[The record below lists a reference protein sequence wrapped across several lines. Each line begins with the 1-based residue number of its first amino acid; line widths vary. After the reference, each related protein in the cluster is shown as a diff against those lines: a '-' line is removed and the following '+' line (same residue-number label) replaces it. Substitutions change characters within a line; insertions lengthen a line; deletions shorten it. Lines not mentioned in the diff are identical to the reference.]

1 MRDVLHS
8 ATTVRSRVTEWMGRR
23 LLARLS
29 RTGFDLESSWFVPS
43 RVMAPLRRN
52 GLDPVPELARMHAA
66 GPITRLPLP
75 VTVWLVTGY
84 DAAKRVLV
92 DAESFSNDFSH
103 FKELGVFSAEAPGG
117 LGFSDPPE
125 HTRLRK
131 VLTPEFTMRRLS
143 RLVPR
148 IETIVADQL
157 DIMSMKDGPVDLVED
172 FALPVPAL
180 TICELLGVPASERE
194 EFQRR
199 SVARFDLGGAATA
212 SLSAVSE
219 SIVYFRELVRAQR
232 LAPTDGLLGELVRK
246 HGDELDDDELAGL
259 ADGLVTGGFETTAS
273 MISLGTLAMLRSP
286 DLMDHVRGDEEA
298 VSGLVDELLRH
309 LTVVQVAFL
318 RVARRDVDIAG
329 TKVRAGDIVA
339 CSLSQANRDPSVY
352 GAPDDICPERSA
364 GQHLAFGYGAH
375 RCIGAELAKMELRI
389 AYPALAKRFPR
400 MRLAVEPGALSFRK
414 LSIVYGLHSLPVDL
428 GSPTRSAEEHL
439 LG

>member
-1 MRDVLHS
+1 
-8 ATTVRSRVTEWMGRR
+8 MGKR

-29 RTGFDLESSWFVPS
+29 KTGFDLGASWFVPS
-43 RVMAPLRRN
+43 RVLAPLRRN
-52 GLDPVPELARMHAA
+52 GLDPVPELARMQAQ
-66 GPITRLPLP
+66 GPVTRLPLP

-84 DAAKRVLV
+84 EASKQVLV
-92 DAESFSNDFSH
+92 DADAFSNDFGH
-103 FKELGVFSAEAPGG
+103 LRELGLAADEAPGG

-148 IETIVADQL
+148 IEQIVADQL
-157 DIMSMKDGPVDLVED
+157 DLMSMKDGPVDLVEH
-172 FALPVPAL
+172 FAMPVPAL

-199 SVARFDLGGAATA
+199 SVSRFDLGGAATA

-232 LAPTDGLLGELVRK
+232 QNPNDGLLGELIRK
-246 HGDELDDDELAGL
+246 HGDELEDDELAGL
-259 ADGLVTGGFETTAS
+259 ADGLLTGGFETTAS
-273 MISLGTLAMLRSP
+273 MISLGTLAMLRDP
-286 DLMDHVRGDEEA
+286 GLFGRVLEGEEA
-298 VSGLVDELLRH
+298 VNGVVDELLRH
-309 LTVVQVAFL
+309 QTVVQVAFL
-318 RVARRDVDIAG
+318 RIARRDVVIAG
-329 TKVRAGDIVA
+329 TKIKAGDIVA

-352 GAPDDICPERSA
+352 ADPDVIDPSRPA

-389 AYPALAKRFPR
+389 AYPALARRFPEL
-400 MRLAVEPGALSFRK
+400 RLAVEPGALDFRK
-414 LSIVYGLHSLPVDL
+414 LSIVYGLHSLPVHL
-428 GSPTRSAEEHL
+428 GAHSSPIQ
-439 LG
+439 

>member
-1 MRDVLHS
+1 MREVLQS
-8 ATTVRSRVTEWMGRR
+8 ATDVRSRVTGWMGRR
-23 LLARLS
+23 FLAHLS
-29 RTGFDLESSWFVPS
+29 KTGFDLGSSWFVPS
-43 RVMAPLRRN
+43 RVLAPLRRN
-52 GLDPVPELARMHAA
+52 GLNPVPELARMQAN
-66 GPITRLPLP
+66 GPVTRLPLP

-84 DAAKRVLV
+84 EASKRVLV
-92 DAESFSNDFSH
+92 DAEAFSNDFGH
-103 FKELGVFSAEAPGG
+103 FREMGLFADEAPGG

-143 RLVPR
+143 RLIPR
-148 IETIVADQL
+148 IEAIVADQL
-157 DIMSMKDGPVDLVED
+157 DLMSMKDGPVDLVED
-172 FALPVPAL
+172 FAMPVPAF

-199 SVARFDLGGAATA
+199 SVARFDLGGAATT

-232 LAPTDGLLGELVRK
+232 KAPNDGLLGELIRK

-259 ADGLVTGGFETTAS
+259 ADGLLTGGFETTAS

-286 DLMDHVRGDEEA
+286 DLLARVRDDDEA
-298 VSGLVDELLRH
+298 VGGVVDELLRH
-309 LTVVQVAFL
+309 QSVVQVAFL
-318 RVARRDVDIAG
+318 RIARKDVDIAG

-352 GAPDDICPERSA
+352 STPDDILPERSA

-389 AYPALAKRFPR
+389 AYPALVRRFPE
-400 MRLAVEPGALSFRK
+400 MRLAVEPGDLSFRK
-414 LSIVYGLHSLPVDL
+414 LSIVYGLHSLPIHL
-428 GSPTRSAEEHL
+428 GKHTSPIQPGL
-439 LG
+439 

>member
-1 MRDVLHS
+1 MRDVLQS
-8 ATTVRSRVTEWMGRR
+8 ATDVRSRVTGWMGRR
-23 LLARLS
+23 FLAHLS
-29 RTGFDLESSWFVPS
+29 KTGFDLESSWFVPS
-43 RVMAPLRRN
+43 RVLAPLRRN
-52 GLDPVPELARMHAA
+52 GLDPVPELARMQAH

-84 DAAKRVLV
+84 EASKSVLV
-92 DAESFSNDFSH
+92 DSESFSNDFGH
-103 FKELGVFSAEAPGG
+103 LKELGLFADEAPGG

-148 IETIVADQL
+148 IEAIVADQL
-157 DIMSMKDGPVDLVED
+157 DLMSMKDAPVDLVED
-172 FALPVPAL
+172 FAMRVPAL

-219 SIVYFRELVRAQR
+219 SVAYFRELVRTLR
-232 LAPTDGLLGELVRK
+232 EAPNDGLLGELIRK

-259 ADGLVTGGFETTAS
+259 ADGLLTGGFETTAS

-286 DLMDHVRGDEEA
+286 GLFARVRDDDEA
-298 VSGLVDELLRH
+298 IGGVVDELLRH
-309 LTVVQVAFL
+309 QSVVQVAFL
-318 RVARRDVDIAG
+318 RIARKDVVVAG

-352 GAPDDICPERSA
+352 SSPDEIRPDRAA
-364 GQHLAFGYGAH
+364 GQHLAFGHGAH

-389 AYPALAKRFPR
+389 AYPALVRRFPE

-414 LSIVYGLHSLPVDL
+414 LSIVYGLHSLPIHL
-428 GSPTRSAEEHL
+428 GSHTSPIEPDL
-439 LG
+439 

>member
-1 MRDVLHS
+1 M
-8 ATTVRSRVTEWMGRR
+8 RSRVTGWMGKR
-23 LLARLS
+23 LLAHLS

-43 RVMAPLRRN
+43 RVLAPLRRN
-52 GLDPVPELARMHAA
+52 GLNPVPELARMQAN

-84 DAAKRVLV
+84 EASKQVLV
-92 DAESFSNDFSH
+92 DSDSFSNDFGNL
-103 FKELGVFSAEAPGG
+103 KELGLFADEAPGG

-148 IETIVADQL
+148 IEAIVNDQL
-157 DIMSMKDGPVDLVED
+157 DLMSMKDGPVDLVED
-172 FALPVPAL
+172 FAMPVPAL

-219 SIVYFRELVRAQR
+219 SVVYFRELVRAQR
-232 LAPTDGLLGELVRK
+232 LAPTDGLLGELVRR
-246 HGDELDDDELAGL
+246 HGDELADDELAGL
-259 ADGLVTGGFETTAS
+259 ADGLLTGGFETTAS

-286 DLMDHVRGDEEA
+286 ELFGRVRGDDEA
-298 VSGLVDELLRH
+298 IGGVVDELLRH
-309 LTVVQVAFL
+309 QSVVQVAFL
-318 RVARRDVDIAG
+318 RIARKDVVVAG
-329 TKVRAGDIVA
+329 TRIRAGDIVA

-352 GAPDDICPERSA
+352 ARPDEIRPERAA
-364 GQHLAFGYGAH
+364 GQHLAFGHGAH

-389 AYPALAKRFPR
+389 AYPALARRFPE
-400 MRLAVEPGALSFRK
+400 MRLAVDPGALSFRK
-414 LSIVYGLHSLPVDL
+414 LSIVYGLHSLPIHL
-428 GSPTRSAEEHL
+428 GNDTSPTQL
-439 LG
+439 DL

>member
-1 MRDVLHS
+1 MRDVMQS
-8 ATTVRSRVTEWMGRR
+8 ATSVRERLTGWMGKR
-23 LLARLS
+23 LLAHLS

-43 RVMAPLRRN
+43 RVLAPLRRN
-52 GLDPVPELARMHAA
+52 GLDPVPELTRMRTAS
-66 GPITRLPLP
+66 PITRLPLP
-75 VTVWLVTGY
+75 VPVWLVTGY
-84 DAAKRVLV
+84 EASKQVLV
-92 DAESFSNDFSH
+92 DSDAFSNDFGH
-103 FKELGVFSAEAPGG
+103 LKELGLFADEAPGG

-148 IETIVADQL
+148 IEAIVADQL
-157 DIMSMKDGPVDLVED
+157 DIMSMKDGPVDLVGD

-199 SVARFDLGGAATA
+199 SVARFDLAGAATA

-219 SIVYFRELVRAQR
+219 SVVYFRELVRAQR

-246 HGDELDDDELAGL
+246 HGDDLDDDELAGL
-259 ADGLVTGGFETTAS
+259 ADGLLTGGFETTAS

-286 DLMDHVRGDEEA
+286 DLLDRARGDEQA

-318 RVARRDVDIAG
+318 RVARRDVEVAG
-329 TKVRAGDIVA
+329 TTVRAGDIVA
-339 CSLSQANRDPSVY
+339 CSLSAANRDPNVY
-352 GAPDDICPERSA
+352 STPDTICPERSA

-375 RCIGAELAKMELRI
+375 RCIGAELAKIELRI
-389 AYPALAKRFPR
+389 AYPALVKRFPE
-400 MRLAVEPGALSFRK
+400 MRLAVEPSEVSFRK
-414 LSIVYGLHSLPVDL
+414 LSIVYGLESLPVHL
-428 GSPTRSAEEHL
+428 GNATRSAEEL
-439 LG
+439 LA

>member
-1 MRDVLHS
+1 
-8 ATTVRSRVTEWMGRR
+8 MGKR
-23 LLARLS
+23 LLAHLS
-29 RTGFDLESSWFVPS
+29 RTGFDLESSWFVPA
-43 RVMAPLRRN
+43 RVLAPLRRN
-52 GLDPVPELARMHAA
+52 GLDPVPELARMHAN

-84 DAAKRVLV
+84 EAAKQVLV
-92 DAESFSNDFSH
+92 DTESFSNDFGH
-103 FKELGVFSAEAPGG
+103 LKDLGLFTDESPGG

-148 IETIVADQL
+148 IEAIVADQL
-157 DIMSMKDGPVDLVED
+157 DLMSLKDGPVDLVED
-172 FALPVPAL
+172 FAMPVPSL

-219 SIVYFRELVRAQR
+219 SVAYFRELVRTLRA
-232 LAPTDGLLGELVRK
+232 APNDGLLGELIRK
-246 HGDELDDDELAGL
+246 HGDELDDDDLAGL
-259 ADGLVTGGFETTAS
+259 ADGLLTGGFETTAS

-286 DLMDHVRGDEEA
+286 ELFNRVRDDEA
-298 VSGLVDELLRH
+298 VGGVVDELLRH
-309 LTVVQVAFL
+309 QSVVQVAFL
-318 RVARRDVDIAG
+318 RIARKDVVIAG
-329 TKVRAGDIVA
+329 AKVRAGDIVA
-339 CSLSQANRDPSVY
+339 VSLTQANRDPSVY
-352 GAPDDICPERSA
+352 PDPDAILPERAA

-389 AYPALAKRFPR
+389 AYPALVRRFPE
-400 MRLAVEPGALSFRK
+400 MRLAADPGALSFRK
-414 LSIVYGLHSLPVDL
+414 LSIVYGLHSLPVHL
-428 GSPTRSAEEHL
+428 GRTGSIQDGVGL
-439 LG
+439 

>member
-1 MRDVLHS
+1 
-8 ATTVRSRVTEWMGRR
+8 MGKR
-23 LLARLS
+23 LLAHLS

-43 RVMAPLRRN
+43 RVLAPLRRN
-52 GLDPVPELARMHAA
+52 GLNPVPELARMQAH

-84 DAAKRVLV
+84 EASKQVLV
-92 DAESFSNDFSH
+92 DSDSFSNDFGNL
-103 FKELGVFSAEAPGG
+103 KELGLFADEAPGG

-143 RLVPR
+143 RLIPR
-148 IETIVADQL
+148 IEAIVNDQL
-157 DIMSMKDGPVDLVED
+157 DLMSMKDGPVDLVED
-172 FALPVPAL
+172 FAMPVPAL

-219 SIVYFRELVRAQR
+219 SVVYFRELVRAQR

-246 HGDELDDDELAGL
+246 HGDELADDELAGL
-259 ADGLVTGGFETTAS
+259 ADGLLTGGFETTAS

-286 DLMDHVRGDEEA
+286 ELFDRVRGDEEA
-298 VSGLVDELLRH
+298 VGGVVDELLRH
-309 LTVVQVAFL
+309 QSVVQVAFL
-318 RVARRDVDIAG
+318 RIARKDIVVAG
-329 TKVRAGDIVA
+329 TRIRAGDIVA

-352 GAPDDICPERSA
+352 ANPDEIRPERAA
-364 GQHLAFGYGAH
+364 GQHLAFGHGAH

-389 AYPALAKRFPR
+389 AYPALARRFPE
-400 MRLAVEPGALSFRK
+400 MRLAVDPGALSFRK
-414 LSIVYGLHSLPVDL
+414 LSIVYGLHSLPIHL
-428 GSPTRSAEEHL
+428 GNDTSPTQL
-439 LG
+439 DL

>member
-1 MRDVLHS
+1 MLRSGTD
-8 ATTVRSRVTEWMGRR
+8 VRSRLTEWVGRR

-43 RVMAPLRRN
+43 RVLAPLRRN
-52 GLDPVPELARMHAA
+52 GLDPVPELARMHAQ
-66 GPITRLPLP
+66 GPVTKLPLP
-75 VTVWLVTGY
+75 VPAWLVTGY
-84 DAAKRVLV
+84 EASKQVLV
-92 DAESFSNDFSH
+92 DVEAFSNDFGH
-103 FKELGVFSAEAPGG
+103 FKELGLFADEAPGG

-148 IETIVADQL
+148 IEAIVADQL
-157 DIMSMKDGPVDLVED
+157 DLMSMKDGPVDLVED

-180 TICELLGVPASERE
+180 TICELLGVPLSERE

-232 LAPTDGLLGELVRK
+232 SNPSDGLLGELIRK
-246 HGDELDDDELAGL
+246 HGDDLDDDELAGL
-259 ADGLVTGGFETTAS
+259 ADGLLTGGFETTAS
-273 MISLGTLAMLRSP
+273 MISLGTLALLRSP
-286 DLMDHVRGDEEA
+286 ELMAQVNGDEKA
-298 VSGLVDELLRH
+298 VNALVDELLRH
-309 LTVVQVAFL
+309 HTVVQVAFP
-318 RVARRDVDIAG
+318 RVARRDVDVAG
-329 TKVRAGDIVA
+329 TRVRAGDIVV
-339 CSLSQANRDPSVY
+339 CSLSQANRDTDVY
-352 GAPDDICPERSA
+352 PDPNQICPERPA

-389 AYPALAKRFPR
+389 AYPALARRFPH

-414 LSIVYGLHSLPVDL
+414 LSIVYGLQSLPIDL
-428 GSPTRSAEEHL
+428 GGPATSAHEL
-439 LG
+439 LS

>member
-1 MRDVLHS
+1 
-8 ATTVRSRVTEWMGRR
+8 MGKR
-23 LLARLS
+23 LLAHLS

-43 RVMAPLRRN
+43 RVLAPLRRN
-52 GLDPVPELARMHAA
+52 GLNPVPELARMQAQ

-84 DAAKRVLV
+84 EASKQVLV
-92 DAESFSNDFSH
+92 DSDSFSNDFGNL
-103 FKELGVFSAEAPGG
+103 KELGLFADEAPGG

-148 IETIVADQL
+148 IEAIVNDQL
-157 DIMSMKDGPVDLVED
+157 DLMSMKDGPVDLVED
-172 FALPVPAL
+172 FAMPVPAL

-219 SIVYFRELVRAQR
+219 SVVYFRELVRAQR

-246 HGDELDDDELAGL
+246 HGDELADDELAGL
-259 ADGLVTGGFETTAS
+259 ADGLLTGGFETTAS

-286 DLMDHVRGDEEA
+286 ELFDRVRGDEEA
-298 VSGLVDELLRH
+298 VGGVVDELLRH
-309 LTVVQVAFL
+309 QSVVQVAFL
-318 RVARRDVDIAG
+318 RIARKDVEVAG
-329 TKVRAGDIVA
+329 TRIRAGDIVA

-352 GAPDDICPERSA
+352 AQPDEILPERAA

-389 AYPALAKRFPR
+389 AYPALARRFPE
-400 MRLAVEPGALSFRK
+400 MRLAVDPGALSFRK
-414 LSIVYGLHSLPVDL
+414 LSIVYGLHSLPIHL
-428 GSPTRSAEEHL
+428 GSDTSPAQL
-439 LG
+439 DL

>member
-1 MRDVLHS
+1 MREVLQS
-8 ATTVRSRVTEWMGRR
+8 ATEMRSRVTGWMGKR
-23 LLARLS
+23 LLAHLS

-43 RVMAPLRRN
+43 RVLAPLRRN
-52 GLDPVPELARMHAA
+52 GLNPVPELARMQAH

-84 DAAKRVLV
+84 EASKQVLV
-92 DAESFSNDFSH
+92 DSDSFSNDFGNL
-103 FKELGVFSAEAPGG
+103 KELGLFADEAPGG

-143 RLVPR
+143 RLIPR
-148 IETIVADQL
+148 IEAIVNDQL
-157 DIMSMKDGPVDLVED
+157 DLMSMKDGPVDLVED
-172 FALPVPAL
+172 FAMPVPAL

-219 SIVYFRELVRAQR
+219 SVVYFRELVRAQR

-246 HGDELDDDELAGL
+246 HGDELADDELAGL
-259 ADGLVTGGFETTAS
+259 ADGLLTGGFETTAS

-286 DLMDHVRGDEEA
+286 ELFDRVRGDEEA
-298 VSGLVDELLRH
+298 VGGVVDELLRH
-309 LTVVQVAFL
+309 QSVVQVAFL
-318 RVARRDVDIAG
+318 RIARKDIVVAG
-329 TKVRAGDIVA
+329 TRIRAGDIVA

-352 GAPDDICPERSA
+352 ANPDEIRPERAA
-364 GQHLAFGYGAH
+364 GQHLAFGHGAH

-389 AYPALAKRFPR
+389 AYPALARRFPE
-400 MRLAVEPGALSFRK
+400 MRLAVDPGALSFRK
-414 LSIVYGLHSLPVDL
+414 LSIVYGLHSLPIHL
-428 GSPTRSAEEHL
+428 GNDTSPTQL
-439 LG
+439 DL

>member
-1 MRDVLHS
+1 
-8 ATTVRSRVTEWMGRR
+8 MGKR

-29 RTGFDLESSWFVPS
+29 KTGFDLGSSWFVPS
-43 RVMAPLRRN
+43 RVLAPLRRN
-52 GLDPVPELARMHAA
+52 GLDPVPELARMHAH
-66 GPITRLPLP
+66 GPVTRLPLP

-84 DAAKRVLV
+84 EASKQVLV
-92 DAESFSNDFSH
+92 DADAFSNDFGH
-103 FKELGVFSAEAPGG
+103 LRDLGLFADEAPGG

-148 IETIVADQL
+148 IERIVTDQL
-157 DIMSMKDGPVDLVED
+157 DLMSMKDGPVDLVEH
-172 FALPVPAL
+172 FAMPVPAL

-199 SVARFDLGGAATA
+199 SVSRFDLGGAATA

-232 LAPTDGLLGELVRK
+232 QNPNDGLLGELIRK

-259 ADGLVTGGFETTAS
+259 ADGLLTGGFETTAS
-273 MISLGTLAMLRSP
+273 MISLGTLAMLRDPSLF
-286 DLMDHVRGDEEA
+286 DRVRSGDEA
-298 VSGLVDELLRH
+298 VNGVVDELLRH
-309 LTVVQVAFL
+309 QSVVQVAFL
-318 RVARRDVDIAG
+318 RIARRDVEVAG
-329 TKVRAGDIVA
+329 TKIKAGDIVA

-352 GAPDDICPERSA
+352 SDPDAICPARQA

-389 AYPALAKRFPR
+389 AYPALARRFPEL
-400 MRLAVEPGALSFRK
+400 RLAVEPAALDFRK
-414 LSIVYGLHSLPVDL
+414 VSIVYGLHSLPVHL
-428 GSPTRSAEEHL
+428 GAHSSPIL
-439 LG
+439 

>member
-1 MRDVLHS
+1 MREVLQS
-8 ATTVRSRVTEWMGRR
+8 ATDMRSRVTGWMGKR
-23 LLARLS
+23 LLAHLS

-43 RVMAPLRRN
+43 RVLAPLRRN
-52 GLDPVPELARMHAA
+52 GLNPVPELARMQAQ

-84 DAAKRVLV
+84 EASKQVLV
-92 DAESFSNDFSH
+92 DSDSFSNDFGNL
-103 FKELGVFSAEAPGG
+103 KELGLFADEAPGG

-148 IETIVADQL
+148 IEAIVNDQL
-157 DIMSMKDGPVDLVED
+157 DLMSMKDGPVDLVED
-172 FALPVPAL
+172 FAMPVPAL

-219 SIVYFRELVRAQR
+219 SVVYFRELVRAQR

-246 HGDELDDDELAGL
+246 HGDELADDELAGL
-259 ADGLVTGGFETTAS
+259 ADGLLTGGFETTAS

-286 DLMDHVRGDEEA
+286 ELFDRVRGDEEA
-298 VSGLVDELLRH
+298 VGGVVDELLRH
-309 LTVVQVAFL
+309 QSVVQVAFL
-318 RVARRDVDIAG
+318 RIARKDVEVAG
-329 TKVRAGDIVA
+329 TRIRAGDIVA

-352 GAPDDICPERSA
+352 AQPDEILPERAA

-389 AYPALAKRFPR
+389 AYPALARRFPE
-400 MRLAVEPGALSFRK
+400 MRLAVDPGALSFRK
-414 LSIVYGLHSLPVDL
+414 LSIVYGLHSLPIHL
-428 GSPTRSAEEHL
+428 GSDTSPAQL
-439 LG
+439 DL

>member
-1 MRDVLHS
+1 MRDVLQS
-8 ATTVRSRVTEWMGRR
+8 ATEVRSRLTGWMGKR

-29 RTGFDLESSWFVPS
+29 RSGFDLDSSWFVPS
-43 RVMAPLRRN
+43 RVLAPLRRN
-52 GLDPVPELARMHAA
+52 GLDPVPELARMQAH
-66 GPITRLPLP
+66 GPITKLPLP
-75 VTVWLVTGY
+75 VPVWLVTGY
-84 DAAKRVLV
+84 DAAKLVLA

-103 FKELGVFSAEAPGG
+103 FRDLGLFADEAPGG

-148 IETIVADQL
+148 IEAIVADQL
-157 DIMSMKDGPVDLVED
+157 DLMSMKDGPVDLVED

-199 SVARFDLGGAATA
+199 SVSRFDLGGAATT

-259 ADGLVTGGFETTAS
+259 ADGLLTGGFETTAS
-273 MISLGTLAMLRSP
+273 MLSLGTLAMLRSTE
-286 DLMDHVRGDEEA
+286 LLDHARGDDKA
-298 VSGLVDELLRH
+298 VNGLVDELLRH

-318 RVARRDVDIAG
+318 RVARRDIEVAG

-339 CSLSQANRDPSVY
+339 CSLSAANRDPAMYST
-352 GAPDDICPERSA
+352 PDEICPARPA
-364 GQHLAFGYGAH
+364 GTHIAFGYGAH

-389 AYPALAKRFPR
+389 AYPALVRRFPE
-400 MRLAVEPGALSFRK
+400 MRLAVPPGELSFRK
-414 LSIVYGLHSLPVDL
+414 LSIVYGLDSLPINL
-428 GSPTRSAEEHL
+428 GSPTSSAEGL
-439 LG
+439 LAP

>member
-1 MRDVLHS
+1 M
-8 ATTVRSRVTEWMGRR
+8 TGWMGRR
-23 LLARLS
+23 FLAYLS
-29 RTGFDLESSWFVPS
+29 KTGFDLESSWFVPS
-43 RVMAPLRRN
+43 RVLAPLRRN
-52 GLDPVPELARMHAA
+52 GLNPVPELARMQAH

-84 DAAKRVLV
+84 EASKQVLV
-92 DAESFSNDFSH
+92 DSESFSNDFGH
-103 FKELGVFSAEAPGG
+103 FREMGLFADEAPGG

-148 IETIVADQL
+148 IEAIVADQL
-157 DIMSMKDGPVDLVED
+157 DLMSMKDGPVDLVEN
-172 FALPVPAL
+172 FAMPVPAL

-219 SIVYFRELVRAQR
+219 SVVYFRELVRAQR
-232 LAPTDGLLGELVRK
+232 QAPNDGLLGELIRK

-259 ADGLVTGGFETTAS
+259 ADGLLTGGFETTAS
-273 MISLGTLAMLRSP
+273 MISLGTLAMLHDP
-286 DLMDHVRGDEEA
+286 DLFARVRDDDDAIGG
-298 VSGLVDELLRH
+298 VVDELLRH
-309 LTVVQVAFL
+309 QSVVQVAFL
-318 RVARRDVDIAG
+318 RVARKDFEIAG
-329 TKVRAGDIVA
+329 TRVRAGDIVA

-352 GAPDDICPERSA
+352 SSPDDICPTRPA
-364 GQHLAFGYGAH
+364 AQHLAFGYGAH

-389 AYPALAKRFPR
+389 AYPALVRRFPELL
-400 MRLAVEPGALSFRK
+400 LAADPAALSFRK
-414 LSIVYGLHSLPVDL
+414 LSIVYGLHSLPVHL
-428 GSPTRSAEEHL
+428 GNHTSPIL
-439 LG
+439 

>member
-1 MRDVLHS
+1 MRDVLQS
-8 ATTVRSRVTEWMGRR
+8 ATDVRSRVTGWMGRR
-23 LLARLS
+23 FLAHLS
-29 RTGFDLESSWFVPS
+29 KSGFDLGSSWFVPS
-43 RVMAPLRRN
+43 KVLAPLRRN
-52 GLDPVPELARMHAA
+52 GLNPVPELARMQAH
-66 GPITRLPLP
+66 GPVTRLPLP

-84 DAAKRVLV
+84 EASKRVLV
-92 DAESFSNDFSH
+92 DAEAFSNDFGH
-103 FKELGVFSAEAPGG
+103 FREMGLFADEAPGG

-143 RLVPR
+143 RLIPR
-148 IETIVADQL
+148 IEAIVADQL
-157 DIMSMKDGPVDLVED
+157 DLMSMKDGPVDLVED
-172 FALPVPAL
+172 FAMPVPAL
-180 TICELLGVPASERE
+180 TICELLGVPANQRE

-212 SLSAVSE
+212 SLSAVSQ

-232 LAPTDGLLGELVRK
+232 EAPNDGLLGELIRK

-259 ADGLVTGGFETTAS
+259 ADGLLTGGFETTAS

-286 DLMDHVRGDEEA
+286 DLLARVRDDDEA
-298 VSGLVDELLRH
+298 VGGVVDELLRH
-309 LTVVQVAFL
+309 QSVVQVAFL
-318 RVARRDVDIAG
+318 RIARKDVDIAG

-352 GAPDDICPERSA
+352 PSPDAINPDRSA

-389 AYPALAKRFPR
+389 AYPALVRRFPE
-400 MRLAVEPGALSFRK
+400 MRLAVQPGDLSFRK
-414 LSIVYGLHSLPVDL
+414 LSIVYGLHSLPIHL
-428 GSPTRSAEEHL
+428 GNHTSPIQPGL
-439 LG
+439 